1 MTSPRRWSPVLLILL
16 ALAACGPVP
25 RPFQPEVKRDNAL
38 FLLRN
43 GSQLQVLP
51 LEQAPPGVSDAFA
64 ERLVRALRFQG
75 LTATTLS
82 DGPDGYRLRGRAS
95 VNPLADG
102 REEVLTLWELVDGR
116 DRRLA
121 QRAQR
126 SELPGGHWQLGS
138 PGALDQVASDV
149 ADSLVELV
157 RAPANEA
164 RPDPVLADGR
174 LLLAPIEGAPGS
186 SGQFLAQALAAELR
200 RLEPTFPGV
209 RRGPALVILG
219 KVGLGQPRAG
229 WQRVALTWRVVEA
242 ISGEE
247 LGRINQRNSVPA
259 GSLDDTWND
268 LAKPIAEGAAIGIA
282 DVLKKTGR
290 S

>member
-1 MTSPRRWSPVLLILL
+1 MTLSWRWAPIALALL

-25 RPFQPEVKRDNAL
+25 RPFQPDVKRDDAL

-51 LEQAPPGVSDAFA
+51 LEQAPPGISEAFA
-64 ERLVRALRFQG
+64 ERLVKALRFQG

-82 DGPDGYRLRGRAS
+82 DGPSGYRLRGRAS
-95 VNPLADG
+95 VTSQADG

-116 DRRLA
+116 GQRLA
-121 QRAQR
+121 QQAQS

-138 PGALDQVASDV
+138 EGALDQVARQV
-149 ADSLVELV
+149 AESLVELV
-157 RAPANEA
+157 RAPDRGAAQE
-164 RPDPVLADGR
+164 PVLADGR

-186 SGQFLAQALAAELR
+186 SGLFLTQALAAELR

-209 RRGPALVILG
+209 RQGPALVILG
-219 KVGLGQPRAG
+219 RVGLGQPREG

-242 ISGEE
+242 ISGKE

-259 GSLDDTWND
+259 GSLDTTWND

>member
-1 MTSPRRWSPVLLILL
+1 MTRHWVPVVLILL

-25 RPFQPEVKRDNAL
+25 RPFQPEIKRDDAL

-51 LEQAPPGVSDAFA
+51 LEQAPPGTSEAFA
-64 ERLVRALRFQG
+64 ERLVRALRFRG
-75 LTATTLS
+75 LTATTGS

-95 VNPLADG
+95 VNPLDDG

-116 DRRLA
+116 GRRLA
-121 QRAQR
+121 QQARR

-138 PGALDQVASDV
+138 PGALDQVAGEV
-149 ADSLVELV
+149 AESLVELV
-157 RAPANEA
+157 RAPGSAA
-164 RPDPVLADGR
+164 QKDPVLADGR
-174 LLLAPIEGAPGS
+174 LLLAPVEGAPGS
-186 SGQFLAQALAAELR
+186 AGLFLAQALAAELR
-200 RLEPTFPGV
+200 RLEPTFPGI
-209 RRGPALVILG
+209 RQGPALVILG
-219 KVGLGQPRAG
+219 KVGLGKPRAG
-229 WQRVALTWRVVEA
+229 WQRVALTWRVIEA
-242 ISGEE
+242 ISGKE
-247 LGRINQRNSVPA
+247 LGRVNQRNSVPA